1 MTVHETIERG
11 LSMFSGESPKKRGK
25 TKESDFNLSRQR
37 NLANMNYDG
46 VSITLLQ
53 TWESDRTWSV
63 LSSAVVCDHI
73 IAICDSYDSGYERG
87 IAGVFDFQH
96 GSGCSQR

>member
-11 LSMFSGESPKKRGK
+11 LSMLSGESPKKRRK

-37 NLANMNYDG
+37 NLADTNYDD
-46 VSITLLQ
+46 VSITPLQ
-53 TWESDRTWSV
+53 TSETDSTWSV
-63 LSSAVVCDHI
+63 LSSAVVYDHI
-73 IAICDSYDSGYERG
+73 IAICHSHDSGYERG
-87 IAGVFDFQH
+87 IVVVFDFLH

>member
-11 LSMFSGESPKKRGK
+11 LSMLSGESPKERRK

-37 NLANMNYDG
+37 NLADMNYDG
-46 VSITLLQ
+46 VSITRSQ
-53 TWESDRTWSV
+53 TMESDRTWSV

-73 IAICDSYDSGYERG
+73 IAICYSYDSGYERG
-87 IAGVFDFQH
+87 IAVVFDFLH
-96 GSGCSQR
+96 GSVFSQR

>member
-11 LSMFSGESPKKRGK
+11 LSMLSGESPKKRRR
-25 TKESDFNLSRQR
+25 TKESDFNLSRQG
-37 NLANMNYDG
+37 NLANINYDG

-53 TWESDRTWSV
+53 IMEGDRTWSV

-73 IAICDSYDSGYERG
+73 IAMVKVR
-87 IAGVFDFQH
+87 
-96 GSGCSQR
+96 